1 MRSDFVFSMAD
12 KSVRMEC
19 LDLQGEQGYLQLGH
33 RGREM
38 WMETIAPCRIGS

>member
-1 MRSDFVFSMAD
+1 MRSDFVFFRAD

-33 RGREM
+33 MGREM
-38 WMETIAPCRIGS
+38 WKETIATCRIGS